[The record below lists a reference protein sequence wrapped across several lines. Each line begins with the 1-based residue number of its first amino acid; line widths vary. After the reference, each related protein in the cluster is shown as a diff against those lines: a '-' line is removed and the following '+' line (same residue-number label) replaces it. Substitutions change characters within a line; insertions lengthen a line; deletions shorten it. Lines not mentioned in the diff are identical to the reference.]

1 MLTDRSQ
8 RWRDRRS
15 LFVAGDSVI
24 DPRRYAVDVVAHDT
38 ARAFLADHHYLPR
51 YPAAQLA
58 CGLFGPGD
66 AGRSALVGLIVFGVP
81 ATGAVITRH
90 TGYADPARGCVLQRL
105 ICLPSVA
112 ANGES
117 FFTSR
122 AFRLLRLAKPR
133 IDAVVSFSD
142 PAFGHCGVVYAAL
155 SGAYRGR
162 NVVERRYCHIKQWRG
177 LATRYDKLALT
188 YRGGAVLRAITL
200 WLKRLGDTP

>member
-66 AGRSALVGLIVFGVP
+66 PGRSALVGLIVFGVP

-105 ICLPSVA
+105 ICLPSVCLLY
-112 ANGES
+112 
-117 FFTSR
+117 TSPS
-122 AFRLLRLAKPR
+122 PR
-133 IDAVVSFSD
+133 D
-142 PAFGHCGVVYAAL
+142 
-155 SGAYRGR
+155 RG
-162 NVVERRYCHIKQWRG
+162 
-177 LATRYDKLALT
+177 
-188 YRGGAVLRAITL
+188 
-200 WLKRLGDTP
+200 